1 VTGWK
6 GVMSTP
12 PLHWSIDVHALH
24 APQTFAYEANAQE
37 RDAIKRYAEV
47 EEVSSFKASVR
58 LTPFSGGRFKAAG
71 LLEASA
77 VQASVVDLGPVP
89 ASIEE
94 NFAVEFWPEEK
105 LAEADEDGDAP
116 SFESDPPEAIV
127 GGRILIGEFLC
138 ELFSVSL
145 DPYPRNPDDAF
156 EWAPGQNEPKITP
169 FAELAQLRRAKKPD
183 GG

>member
-1 VTGWK
+1 
-6 GVMSTP
+6 MLTP
-12 PLHWSIDVHALH
+12 PIHWFIDVHALH
-24 APQTFAYEANAQE
+24 APQSFSFEANAEE

-47 EEVSSFKASVR
+47 EDVSSFRASVR

-77 VQASVVDLGPVP
+77 VQASVVDLDPVP
-89 ASIEE
+89 TSIEE
-94 NFAVEFWPEEK
+94 TFAVEFWPEEK
-105 LAEADEDGDAP
+105 LAEAREDGDAAP
-116 SFESDPPEAIV
+116 FGDEPPEAIA

-145 DPYPRNPDDAF
+145 DPYPRNPGDAF
-156 EWAPGQNEPKITP
+156 EWAPRENEARITP
-169 FAELAQLRRAKKPD
+169 FADLAQLRRTKKPE